1 MRKID
6 DQTSLLKKYILSCT
20 AATVAETV
28 TYPLDIVKTRLQIQG
43 ELKSKNISNSNGMF
57 RITVNIVKQEGFAKL
72 WTGVTPAVYR
82 HLVYTGCRLV
92 FYEQF
97 RDAIK
102 KNYNVFPLW
111 LAVLVGS
118 SSGALAQFIA
128 SPTDLVKVKMQ
139 ADRQKSNEVKK
150 GVYSTLVQIYKDGG
164 VKGLW
169 RGSVVNVQRAALV
182 NLGDLATYDL
192 VKQYAMKKFNL
203 NDDYKTHTLA
213 SICSGLIAA
222 TMGTPADV
230 VKTRIMCQPI
240 DTNGKGTIYKSS
252 FHCLQSTIFHEGFL
266 GLYKGF
272 WPTWLRMAPW
282 SLTFWITYEQ
292 IRFYSGMNGF

>member
-1 MRKID
+1 M
-6 DQTSLLKKYILSCT
+6 KYILSCT
-20 AATVAETV
+20 AATVAETL

-43 ELKSKNISNSNGMF
+43 ELKSLQKKKGMF
-57 RITVNIVKQEGFAKL
+57 RISLSIIKHEGASKL
-72 WTGVTPAVYR
+72 WAGVTPAVYR

-97 RDAIK
+97 RDSVK
-102 KNYNVFPLW
+102 KNYNNVFPLW
-111 LAVLVGS
+111 MAVLVGS
-118 SSGALAQFIA
+118 FSGALAQFIA

-139 ADRQKSNEVKK
+139 ADRQRSNEGPRK
-150 GVYSTLVQIYKDGG
+150 GVSATFVQIYREGG
-164 VKGLW
+164 IKSLW

-192 VKQYAMKKFNL
+192 VKHFVMKKFNL
-203 NDDYKTHTLA
+203 KDDYKTHTLG

-230 VKTRIMCQPI
+230 IKTRIMCQPV
-240 DTNGKGTIYKSS
+240 DSNGRGTVYTSS
-252 FHCLQSTIFHEGFL
+252 LHCLKATIHHEGFL
-266 GLYKGF
+266 GLYKGY

-292 IRFYSGMNGF
+292 VRRISGMGGF